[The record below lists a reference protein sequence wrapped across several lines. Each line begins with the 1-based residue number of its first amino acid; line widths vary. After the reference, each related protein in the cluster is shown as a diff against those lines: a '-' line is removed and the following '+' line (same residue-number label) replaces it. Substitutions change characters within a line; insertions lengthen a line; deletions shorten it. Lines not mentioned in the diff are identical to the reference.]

1 MAKLQTVFIVET
13 FFLST
18 TSKNVEVQ
26 IYSHQSNTDQCKTK
40 INGRFEL
47 ADLCLK
53 KSFFFR

>member
-26 IYSHQSNTDQCKTK
+26 IYSHQSNTTFKNQKKT
-40 INGRFEL
+40 IMNR
-47 ADLCLK
+47 
-53 KSFFFR
+53 